1 MQLGYSVVRRI
12 LGYYSNQEDAFG
24 AWFILDFDLF

>member
-12 LGYYSNQEDAFG
+12 LGYYSNKEDAFG
-24 AWFILDFDLF
+24 TLFIVHL